1 MRPRSALRA
10 GARRRAAPASHAS
23 CSAAGQGV
31 RRRTRSVRRPLVARS
46 PWAATMGS
54 QEPDHGFLP
63 ELLSL
68 CAEIAAVLL
77 LVVVLIRLLFGA
89 DDSSCAS
96 VQPEQPRCSS
106 ARTNSSMYS
115 SEAEGEAVV
124 LLPVSRASSDN
135 ELTILAGTRR
145 KEDKKHRWLAPRHT
159 VVVLTLLANMVCY
172 ADRTNI
178 SVAIVA
184 MSVQYG
190 WSEVQQGGIL
200 GAFFW

>member
-1 MRPRSALRA
+1 M
-10 GARRRAAPASHAS
+10 
-23 CSAAGQGV
+23 
-31 RRRTRSVRRPLVARS
+31 ARS

-200 GAFFW
+200 GACFW